1 MRPTGSSHSGGRLA
15 DRLRDANPVVEGW
28 LQSAAVEVAFE
39 GLGERI
45 VAGEPRHRRRRS
57 RVAVSLAFA
66 AAMLI
71 TAAVAFGAML
81 TTHTGFFPAVAGTE
95 NDTSE
100 FLRTDAPDF
109 PQLVVSLVKG
119 IPYPPGDS
127 AVSHVAQYVRQV
139 QAGPDG
145 VPMTVQAAGIKGWF
159 GHRAMCAWRGYWLE
173 AHANG
178 DTAKAS
184 LAADELK
191 AVAASDAVAKS
202 DSWWP
207 KYVALAENETK
218 GESAAPAD
226 LANWY
231 RVNCSSFS
239 TPWAG
244 K

>member
-1 MRPTGSSHSGGRLA
+1 LA

-28 LQSAAVEVAFE
+28 LESAAVEVAFE

-45 VAGEPRHRRRRS
+45 VVSRPRSGRRRGRA
-57 RVAVSLAFA
+57 AVVVAFA
-66 AAMLI
+66 AVMLV
-71 TAAVAFGAML
+71 TAAVALGAMF
-81 TTHTGFFPAVAGTE
+81 TTHTGFFPSVAGTE

-109 PQLVVSLVKG
+109 PPLVVSLVKS

-178 DTAKAS
+178 DPAKAT
-184 LAADELK
+184 LAADKLK

-207 KYVALAENETK
+207 KYVALAASEAR
-218 GESAAPAD
+218 GDAAAPAD